1 MAKQSQEQ
9 GDSTG
14 QQEISR
20 REERAGRILDAAGA
34 LILRWGYNKTTI
46 DDVSRLAGVAK
57 GTIYLHWKSRE
68 ELFAALMRRENL
80 VLARD
85 IRQRIMDDP
94 AGGTLRGIL
103 KHSTLAILK
112 RPLMKAV
119 LLGDMEVL
127 GRLTHRE
134 HSNASYGERL
144 AGFISY
150 LELLREHGLVRT
162 DMSLRAQMYTY
173 SAIFMG
179 FFLTRPFVPNEVTVS
194 DEEMAELMAETVHR
208 TLEPPE
214 PVSADALES
223 TTKMFMGYLDR
234 NIAIAQEKFQRE
246 VQ

>member
-1 MAKQSQEQ
+1 MVKQSEREGDTAEPQEVSKR
-9 GDSTG
+9 G
-14 QQEISR
+14 
-20 REERAGRILDAAGA
+20 ERAGRILDAAGA

-46 DDVSRLAGVAK
+46 DDISRMADVAK

-103 KHSTLAILK
+103 KHSTLGVLK
-112 RPLMKAV
+112 RPLIKAV
-119 LLGDMEVL
+119 LLGDIEVL
-127 GRLTHRE
+127 GKLAHRE
-134 HSNASYGERL
+134 HGSPGYKERMT
-144 AGFISY
+144 GFMTY
-150 LELLREHGLVRT
+150 LELLREHRLVRT
-162 DMSLRAQMYTY
+162 DMSLQAQVYTY

-179 FFLTRPFVPNEVTVS
+179 FFLAGPLVPDEFVVS
-194 DEEMAELMAETVHR
+194 DEEMADLMAETVHR

-214 PVSADALES
+214 PASADALES
-223 TTKMFMGYLDR
+223 TTKIFMGYLDH
-234 NIAIAQEKFQRE
+234 NIAVAQEKFQRE